1 MATTI
6 EMRNV
11 YGALPSLLSVSSHVW
26 IDLDEVADVL
36 YISFRKPQQATD
48 SVMDKDI
55 VYHYD
60 GQELVGMTIINARTT
75 LTQFAKQSNN

>member
-11 YGALPSLLSVSSHVW
+11 YSALPSLLSVSSHVW
-26 IDLDEVADVL
+26 IDFDEAADVL

-48 SVMDKDI
+48 SVMEQNL

-60 GQELVGMTIINARTT
+60 GQELVGMTIINARTM
-75 LTQFAKQSNN
+75 LTQIATRTNN

>member
-11 YGALPSLLSVSSHVW
+11 YSALPSLLSVSSHVW
-26 IDLDEVADVL
+26 IDLDETADVL

-48 SVMDKDI
+48 SVMEKDI

-60 GQELVGMTIINARTT
+60 GQELVGMTIINAHTILAQST
-75 LTQFAKQSNN
+75 KQSDN